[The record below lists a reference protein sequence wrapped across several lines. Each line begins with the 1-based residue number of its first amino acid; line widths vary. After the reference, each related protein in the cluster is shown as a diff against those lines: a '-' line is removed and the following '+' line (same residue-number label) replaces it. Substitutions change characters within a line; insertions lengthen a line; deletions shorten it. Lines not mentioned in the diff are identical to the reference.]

1 MHLPF
6 KLLFMKI
13 VCLKLGILLACFFI
27 SSAAWSQ
34 ARRITGRVVSEED
47 NKPLAGVN
55 IMVKGKTTGT
65 QSDAAGTFSIEASDA
80 DVLVLSYT
88 GFATQEIAVGNAASM
103 DVTLKLDAAKLSEVV
118 VIGYGTQSR
127 RNVTGSVAS
136 VDKKVLQS
144 VPRTNLA
151 TALQGTAPGLRVQQ
165 TSGQPGTTP
174 TIVLR
179 GGTNFDGSGS
189 PLFVV
194 DGVIVPTLFGL
205 NYDDVE
211 SIDVLKDAASL
222 AIYGARA
229 GNGVILITTKKG
241 KKGKTQVSYSFRRAT
256 NYVRRNPVDFL
267 SAEDYIHWNRLGL
280 ANRYQLGKLAGDADT
295 TATKGQITGAWGF
308 GTNSGWTAPDGKYS
322 TQLVSNANRQ
332 LLNDPKWH
340 LLVDKNPFNP
350 NISDSL
356 LFRSISQ
363 KELEDLI
370 LQQSNLQE
378 HYVNFSGAN
387 DMGAFALGL
396 GTIKDIGMVTGSSL
410 KRLNMNFNGG
420 LNVNK
425 DLKITTNISAYSHR
439 STPSYL
445 TADNSGGLTGGLI
458 QRFGGIAPTVRLT
471 HDVTGA
477 ILPGVDGGTLG
488 NPLYLSDK
496 FINRSQEQ
504 RFAGSLNL
512 EYQIWKGLKF
522 LASASGFI
530 RYTTDESFT
539 KLFQAGTGGAIN
551 STRPASIGNN
561 RTFQYSYN
569 GFLQYSKTIKKHAF
583 DVMGGGEYFDRKNYA
598 DGATVTGAAT
608 DFISYLVA
616 GTTASG
622 VPFSTFNSWNRFASV
637 IARAN
642 YSYDRRFLFTIN
654 TRYDGTS
661 QLSDHYGFFPGIS
674 AGWNLHREAFFNHS
688 FFSRVLSTAK
698 PRVSWGQNGTL
709 GPLGDFSTIPQYNN
723 AGIYNG
729 LGGFVAGNLANPDLK
744 WEKTTTLNFG
754 LDLGFLND
762 RVSLIA
768 DYFIRDVFDKI
779 QNPSVPAWTGFTSYT
794 LNLARL
800 QNKGVELEV
809 KANVIRPKSNNGF
822 NLDLSANFFHV
833 KSYVKKLLPNG
844 LEKNRQGAIQVY
856 DPKSRSYVWV
866 AGLQEGVRVGSDEIW
881 APIFD
886 GIYRTPE
893 DLSAK
898 ANLYTSFLPYTN
910 KKAKQLG
917 DARWR
922 DVDGNDTIDSRDYV
936 FVGRTTPTAQGGF
949 SALASF
955 KGFSLFAQ
963 FDYSLGFMIA
973 NQSWLRGM
981 SQVQGSQN
989 GPVDV
994 KDSWTP
1000 ENPNA
1005 KYPRYYWANYGRN
1018 YFTDAGGNTT
1028 APANYWQKGDYL
1040 AMREVTL
1047 TYELPQS
1054 ILSNLLKNRINGI
1067 RAYVSGSNLVYFTKY
1082 NGTFPEVGGND
1093 VGRFPLPKTVTLGLT
1108 VNL

>member
-1 MHLPF
+1 MKSACLRCLYFLP
-6 KLLFMKI
+6 LLFIFSFAPAQTKKI
-13 VCLKLGILLACFFI
+13 SGKVI
-27 SSAAWSQ
+27 S
-34 ARRITGRVVSEED
+34 GED
-47 NKPLAGVN
+47 NQPLVGVS
-55 IMVKGKTTGT
+55 ITIKGKSLGAQTNENGEY
-65 QSDAAGTFSIEASDA
+65 SIDASES
-80 DVLVLSYT
+80 DVLVFSYT
-88 GFATQEIAVGNAASM
+88 GFTPQEVSVGTSSEFSI
-103 DVTLKLDAAKLSEVV
+103 TLQPDQAKLGEVV

-127 RNVTGSVAS
+127 RKVTGSVAS

-165 TSGQPGTTP
+165 SSGQPGSTP
-174 TIVLR
+174 NIVLR

-211 SIDVLKDAASL
+211 TIDVLKDAASL

-256 NYVRRNPVDFL
+256 NYVRRNDVPFM
-267 SAEDYIHWNRLGL
+267 SAEDYIRWNRIGL

-308 GTNSGWTAPDGKYS
+308 GMNSGWRSPDGKYS
-322 TQLVSNANRQ
+322 TQLLNNANRS

-340 LLVDKNPFNP
+340 LLVDRNPFNP
-350 NISDSL
+350 ALTDSI
-356 LFRSISQ
+356 LFLSVSQ
-363 KELEDLI
+363 RELEDMI

-387 DMGAFALGL
+387 DQGAFALGI
-396 GTIKDIGMVTGSSL
+396 GTIKDVGMVIGSSL

-420 LNVNK
+420 LNVNRN
-425 DLKITTNISAYSHR
+425 LKITTNISAYSHKG
-439 STPSYL
+439 TPSYL
-445 TADNSGGLTGGLI
+445 TADNNGGLTGGLI
-458 QRFGGIAPTVRLT
+458 QRFGGIAPTVRLN
-471 HDVTGA
+471 HDVTGD
-477 ILPGVDGGTLG
+477 ILPGVDGSTLG
-488 NPLYLSDK
+488 NPMYLKDK
-496 FINRSQEQ
+496 FINKSQEQ

-512 EYQIWKGLKF
+512 EYSIFKDLKL
-522 LASASGFI
+522 LASGSGFM
-530 RYTTDESFT
+530 RYTTDESFN
-539 KLFQAGTGGAIN
+539 KLYQSGTGGAMI
-551 STRPASIGNN
+551 STRATSINNN

-569 GFLQYSKTIKKHAF
+569 GFLQYSKTISRHSF
-583 DVMGGGEYFDRKNYA
+583 DIMGGGEFFDRKNYA
-598 DGATVTGAAT
+598 EGASVTGAPT
-608 DFISYLVA
+608 DFIPYLIS

-642 YSYDRRFLFTIN
+642 YSYDNRFLLTVN

-661 QLSDHYGFFPGIS
+661 QLTDHYGFFPGIS
-674 AGWNLHREAFFNHS
+674 AGWNLHHENFFANSS
-688 FFSRVLSTAK
+688 FGNIISTLK
-698 PRVSWGQNGTL
+698 PRISWGQNGTL
-709 GPLGDFSTIPQYNN
+709 GPLGDFSTVPQYNS
-723 AGIYNG
+723 AGVYNG
-729 LGGFVAGNLANPDLK
+729 YGGFVAGNLANADLK
-744 WEKTTTLNFG
+744 WERTTTLNMG
-754 LDLGFLND
+754 VDLGFFKD
-762 RVSLIA
+762 RFSIIA

-779 QNPSVPAWTGFTSYT
+779 QSPSVPAWTGYGSYT

-800 QNKGVELEV
+800 QNKGVELEA
-809 KANVIRPKSNNGF
+809 KAAVIRPKNQNGF
-822 NLDLSANFFHV
+822 HLDLSANFFHV
-833 KSYVKKLLPNG
+833 KSFVKELLPNG
-844 LEKNRQGAIQVY
+844 LERNRQGAIQVY
-856 DPKSRSYVWV
+856 DPEAKSYVWV
-866 AGLQEGVRVGSDEIW
+866 AGLQEGMRVGSDEIW
-881 APIFD
+881 APIYD
-886 GIYRTPE
+886 GIYRNQE
-893 DLSAK
+893 ELNAK
-898 ANLYTSFLPYTN
+898 TNLYTTFLPYSN
-910 KKAKQLG
+910 KRVKQLG

-922 DVDGNDTIDSRDYV
+922 DVDGNDTIDTRDYV

-949 SALASF
+949 SVF
-955 KGFSLFAQ
+955 TGWKGLSLFTQ

-994 KDSWTP
+994 KNTWTP
-1000 ENPNA
+1000 DNPGA
-1005 KYPRYYWANYGRN
+1005 AYPRYYWANYGRN

-1040 AMREVTL
+1040 MLREITL
-1047 TYELPQS
+1047 SYEMPASL
-1054 ILSNLLKNRINGI
+1054 LSNVLKNRINGI
-1067 RAYVSGSNLVYFTKY
+1067 KVYVSGSNLIYFTKY

-1093 VGRFPLPKTVTLGLT
+1093 VGRFPLPRTVTFGVN

>member
-1 MHLPF
+1 MKSAYL
-6 KLLFMKI
+6 KVGLLL
-13 VCLKLGILLACFFI
+13 VFFLF
-27 SSAAWSQ
+27 SPALWSQ
-34 ARRITGRVVSEED
+34 VQKISGKVLSEED
-47 NKPLAGVN
+47 GNPLPGVSV
-55 IMVKGKTTGT
+55 IIKGKGGGT
-65 QSDAAGTFSIEASDA
+65 QTNANGEFQIDALKG
-80 DVLVLSYT
+80 DVLVFSFT
-88 GFATQEIAVGNAASM
+88 GFLPQEITVGDATSLELVM
-103 DVTLKLDAAKLSEVV
+103 KTDVGKLGEVV

-127 RNVTGSVAS
+127 RKLTGSVAT
-136 VDKKVLQS
+136 VDKKILQS
-144 VPRTNLA
+144 VPRTNLG

-165 TSGQPGTTP
+165 TTGQPGSTP
-174 TIVLR
+174 VVVLR

-194 DGVIVPTLFGL
+194 DGVIVPSLFGL

-241 KKGKTQVSYSFRRAT
+241 KKGRTQVSYSFRHAT
-256 NYVRRNPVDFL
+256 NYVRRNTVDYM
-267 SAEDYIHWNRLGL
+267 SAEDYILWNRKGL

-295 TATKGQITGAWGF
+295 TATKNQITGAWGF
-308 GTNSGWTAPDGKYS
+308 GVNSGWIAPDGKYS
-322 TQLVSNANRQ
+322 TQLVSNNNRQ

-340 LLVDKNPFNP
+340 LLVDKNPYNP
-350 NISDSL
+350 SITDSIL
-356 LFRSISQ
+356 YRSISQ
-363 KELEDLI
+363 RELEDLI

-378 HYVNFSGAN
+378 HYINFSGAN
-387 DMGAFALGL
+387 DQGAFAMGI
-396 GTIKDIGMVTGSSL
+396 GTIKDVGMVVGSSL

-425 DLKITTNISAYSHR
+425 DLKLTTNISAYSHK

-445 TADNSGGLTGGLI
+445 TADNNGGLTGGLI
-458 QRFGGIAPTVRLT
+458 QRFGGVAPTVRLT

-488 NPLYLSDK
+488 NPLYLMDK
-496 FINRSQEQ
+496 FINKSQEQ

-512 EYQIWKGLKF
+512 EYSILKELKF
-522 LASASGFI
+522 LASGSGFL

-539 KLFQAGTGGAIN
+539 KLFQSGTGGAIN

-569 GFLQYSKTIKKHAF
+569 GFLQYTKNFRRNSLDIMA
-583 DVMGGGEYFDRKNYA
+583 GGEFFDRKNYA

-608 DFISYLVA
+608 DFIPYLIA

-622 VPFSTFNSWNRFASV
+622 VPFSTFNSWNRFASA
-637 IARAN
+637 IGRAG
-642 YSYDRRFLFTIN
+642 YSYDNRYLIN
-654 TRYDGTS
+654 VNMRYDGTS
-661 QLSDHYGFFPGIS
+661 QLTDHYGFFPGIS
-674 AGWNLHREAFFNHS
+674 AGWNVHNES
-688 FFSRVLSTAK
+688 FFRKSSISNVVSSLK

-709 GPLGDFSTIPQYNN
+709 GPLGDFSTIPVYGN

-729 LGGFVAGNLANPDLK
+729 FGGFAAGSLANPDLK
-744 WEKTTTLNFG
+744 WEQTTTLNFG
-754 LDLGFLND
+754 IDLGLFHERIN
-762 RVSLIA
+762 LIA
-768 DYFIRDVFDKI
+768 DYFIRNVFDKI
-779 QNPSVPAWTGFTSYT
+779 QSPSVPAWTGFSTYT
-794 LNLARL
+794 LNLAQL
-800 QNKGVELEV
+800 QNKGIELEV
-809 KANVIRPKSNNGF
+809 KANLIRSSKSDGF
-822 NLDLSANFFHV
+822 NLDLGANFFHV
-833 KSYVKKLLPNG
+833 KSFVKKLLPNG
-844 LEKNRQGAIQVY
+844 LERNRQGAIQVW
-856 DPKSRSYVWV
+856 DPKANAYVWV
-866 AGLQEGVRVGSDEIW
+866 GGLQQGLRVGADEVW
-881 APIFD
+881 APIYD
-886 GIYRTPE
+886 GLYRTQE
-893 DLSAK
+893 DLNAK
-898 ANLYTSFLPYTN
+898 SSLYTTFLPYTN

-922 DVDGNDTIDSRDYV
+922 DVDGNDTVDTRDYV

-949 SALASF
+949 SIFSGW
-955 KGFSLFAQ
+955 KGISLFTQ
-963 FDYSLGFMIA
+963 FDYSLGFVIV

-994 KDSWTP
+994 KNTWTP

-1005 KYPRYYWANYGRN
+1005 PYPRYYWANYGRN

-1040 AMREVTL
+1040 MLREITL
-1047 TYELPQS
+1047 SYQMPQS
-1054 ILSNLLKNRINGI
+1054 LLGTYLKNRINGI
-1067 RAYVSGSNLVYFTKY
+1067 KLYVSGSNLVYFTKY

-1093 VGRFPLPKTVTLGLT
+1093 VGRFPLPRTVTFGLN
-1108 VNL
+1108 VIL